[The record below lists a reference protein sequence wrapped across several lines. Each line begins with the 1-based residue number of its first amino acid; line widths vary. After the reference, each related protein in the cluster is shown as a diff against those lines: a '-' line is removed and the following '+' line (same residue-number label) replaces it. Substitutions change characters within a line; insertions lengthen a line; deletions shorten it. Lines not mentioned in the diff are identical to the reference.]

1 MTPTTVEPR
10 SAREFA
16 EALNYYRRHRAA
28 HPLPQGWSDDV
39 SGLEAA
45 TQDVEGNRDPEPL
58 VRFTTDRCCG
68 LLSITMDLYFP
79 VMAAVFSCDYSAHG
93 CGRLSPREFSE
104 LLFAL
109 VGIDVDPMKLERCD
123 QELTTPPGS
132 VKSIAVKCAQVPDP
146 PSTTFP
152 DQSSSDDFW
161 AQDLFFTYPPADHP
175 TTDLVSASE
184 VAGGTCITRSSR

>member
-1 MTPTTVEPR
+1 MKLTFIEPR
-10 SAREFA
+10 SPREFA
-16 EALNYYRRHRAA
+16 EALEYYRRHRAA

-79 VMAAVFSCDYSAHG
+79 VKAAVFICDYSAHG

-109 VGIDVDPMKLERCD
+109 VGIDVDPIKLERSD
-123 QELTTPPGS
+123 QDLTTPPGS
-132 VKSIAVKCAQVPDP
+132 GQPVAGESAQESDP
-146 PSTTFP
+146 PTTTTP

-161 AQDLFFTYPPADHP
+161 TQDLFFTYPPANHRANDP
-175 TTDLVSASE
+175 TTASE
-184 VAGGTCITRSSR
+184 FAGAARITRIPR